1 MAYGSQGPR
10 TTHVFDMERAATACH
25 SPEAGQSSISCNLLM
40 DHALSQVDAG
50 GPGPRIESW
59 AFAIDQEGLDLVT
72 AAGVYHLRTCKLCD
86 DGVVVMGEY
95 GLSTVLLAKGFNLG
109 TLMSR
114 YRSGVDWRQVR

>member
-1 MAYGSQGPR
+1 
-10 TTHVFDMERAATACH
+10 
-25 SPEAGQSSISCNLLM
+25 M
-40 DHALSQVDAG
+40 DHALAQVDAG

-95 GLSTVLLAKGFNLG
+95 GLSTVLLANGFNLG

-114 YRSGVDWRQVR
+114 YRAGVDWRQVRVHGSPSNGFKMDTLISR

>member
-1 MAYGSQGPR
+1 MH
-10 TTHVFDMERAATACH
+10 HVL
-25 SPEAGQSSISCNLLM
+25 P
-40 DHALSQVDAG
+40 QVDAG

-86 DGVVVMGEY
+86 DGVVVKGEY
-95 GLSTVLLAKGFNLG
+95 GLSTVLLANGFNLG

-114 YRSGVDWRQVR
+114 YRSGVDWRQVSWQKESRHDRKACLDLPVLLVVLAKFSAWAR